1 MDPLT
6 RHEKIPLACVSTRRI
21 NMMCWRLREFMLA
34 QRAENANKR
43 DPTKEIPDACRGG
56 KSHSHPS
63 ATRRIIALHE
73 EDWSGCLTIKHR
85 IAPGL
90 DM

>member
-6 RHEKIPLACVSTRRI
+6 RHEKIPLACESTRRI

-43 DPTKEIPDACRGG
+43 DPLRN
-56 KSHSHPS
+56 S
-63 ATRRIIALHE
+63 RR
-73 EDWSGCLTIKHR
+73 
-85 IAPGL
+85 PGL
-90 DM
+90 KIRAGSS